1 MKGPD
6 APPPARILVVEDQG
20 ELRNVLVSVLG
31 AEGYRA
37 TGVESGEA
45 GLAALDREMFD
56 VVLLDVNLPGIS
68 GMQVLSAGRALQTDA
83 QFVMMTGFGSV
94 EAAVEAMQIGAFHYL
109 NKPVQV
115 PELLLVVE
123 RAIRDT
129 ETRREL
135 AQLRRQA
142 GGVSRIVGR
151 SPALLRTLD
160 LVARV
165 APTRAAVLVTG
176 ETGTGKELIARSVHD
191 LSSRARKP
199 FVAVNCSAIPESLL
213 ESELFGHVKGAFT
226 GAVSGRRGLF
236 EEAAG
241 GTLFLDEIATI
252 PPATQVKLLRV
263 LQERK
268 VQRLGGGPPTAVD
281 FRLVAACNVDLA
293 AEVEAGRF
301 REDLFY
307 RLNVFPVHV
316 PPLRERKSDIPLL
329 AHHFRERFA
338 AENGMQAPEITPATL
353 ERMMGY
359 EWPGNI
365 RELESFMERALI
377 LHAGSR
383 TVAFELPRTRA
394 DGGASGLLAAAE
406 EGGWSLERLER
417 EYILAVLEKTGG
429 HQGDASAILEIDP
442 RTLGRKLKRYRHGA
456 AEPA

>member
-1 MKGPD
+1 MRPPD
-6 APPPARILVVEDQG
+6 APPPARVLVVEDQG
-20 ELRNVLVSVLG
+20 ELRSVLVTVLE

-45 GLAALDREMFD
+45 GLAALDRELFD

-68 GMQVLSAGRALQTDA
+68 GMQVLGAGRALQADA

-109 NKPVQV
+109 NKPVQM

-123 RAIRDT
+123 RALRDT

-176 ETGTGKELIARSVHD
+176 ETGTGKELIARGVHD

-199 FVAVNCSAIPESLL
+199 FVAVNCSAIPEPLL

-281 FRLVAACNVDLA
+281 FRLVAACNVELGD
-293 AEVEAGRF
+293 EVEAGRF
-301 REDLFY
+301 RADLFY
-307 RLNVFPVHV
+307 RLNVFPIHV

-338 AENGMQAPEITPATL
+338 AENGIEAPGITPATL

-365 RELESFMERALI
+365 RELENFMERALI

-383 TVAFELPRTRA
+383 TLAFELPRTR
-394 DGGASGLLAAAE
+394 GASSLLSAAE

-442 RTLGRKLKRYRHGA
+442 RTLGRKLKRYREGA
-456 AEPA
+456 PA

>member
-165 APTRAAVLVTG
+165 APTRAAVLVLG
-176 ETGTGKELIARSVHD
+176 ETGTGKELIARGVHD